1 MDFMTESGFP
11 YEVDWKSNLLAGSWQ
26 FYTNLIGT
34 GGSTHVT
41 FTNAVPQGFFEI
53 KANH

>member
-1 MDFMTESGFP
+1 MTESGFP

-34 GGSTHVT
+34 GGSAHVT